1 MSSTIKCSICSSVN
15 RVAQRTGKVAVCGK
29 CGAPLEAVGPV
40 EITDSNFASLVADS
54 ERPVLIDFWAAWC
67 GPCRLVAPII
77 DSLAKELRGKTVVG
91 KLDVDQ
97 NPQTAS
103 RFAVRS
109 IPTLIIFK
117 NGREVDRMVGVQS
130 RESILSRLSIHS

>member
-1 MSSTIKCSICSSVN
+1 MSSTIKCSKCGSVN
-15 RVAQRTGKVAVCGK
+15 RVAERTGKVAVCGK
-29 CGAPLEAVGPV
+29 CGAPLEVSGPV

-54 ERPVLIDFWAAWC
+54 DRPVLIDFWAAWC
-67 GPCRLVAPII
+67 GPCRMVAPII
-77 DSLAKELRGKTVVG
+77 DSLAKELRGKAIVG
-91 KLDVDQ
+91 KLDVDH

-117 NGREVDRMVGVQS
+117 NGREVDRMIGVQS
-130 RESILSRLSIHS
+130 REAILSRLSVHS